1 MFQKDM
7 PQGLPFSFIECYA
20 KMARRL
26 SVSAI
31 YSYYVG
37 KLQGTIF
44 QCKEY
49 EGVSFLSKM
58 VNKRVRGWT

>member
-7 PQGLPFSFIECYA
+7 PHGLPFSFIECYA

-37 KLQGTIF
+37 KLQG
-44 QCKEY
+44 KEY